1 MKWVALLKHQYKFLH
16 TRKWETILNK
26 NSNYLTNSCM
36 DPDLLHLCL
45 FHGQVGLFF
54 TVKLSSG
61 PNKIFII
68 EQEQGP
74 KHY

>member
-1 MKWVALLKHQYKFLH
+1 
-16 TRKWETILNK
+16 
-26 NSNYLTNSCM
+26 M